1 MKSLKR
7 LFTVVLAASMAAA
20 PAMAQNAEDD
30 GLDYQ
35 RFPHMFVGVQGGVQT
50 TFTNYNNLKLITPTA
65 SVSFGAWFTSV
76 VGARLH
82 VNGLWNQ
89 GGIKTAVSDNKYDY
103 KYVTTDL
110 DLMVNLC
117 TLFGQKNYYPLNVY
131 LIGGI
136 GLNTAWDNDDAYSMK
151 SAMPF
156 AWKDTRLSHNARIGA
171 QLDYNITKNLSAN
184 LEIAANSLSDRYN
197 SKVCSKDDWQMT
209 AQIGIAYKF
218 GFKKSAPIVLEDL
231 IPEPEPVETW
241 ETVIDTTW
249 YDDITYR
256 DVVKEGDID
265 KRIFFNIAASDVEST
280 DAQIEAV
287 ANFLKEVQNGE
298 IIITSFADKGTGN
311 PKKNMGYSKSR
322 AEKTKKALVAKGVD
336 PKMIKKV
343 EWKGD
348 TVQPYPDD
356 NDKNRLSIITGHGI
370 YKQQEEVVTR
380 KFKTNERRVKKVLP
394 PDADEVERVRKA
406 NEEIIQKAKSIRAK
420 LTEAQKEQMRKYD
433 EYLAKIKR

>member
-7 LFTVVLAASMAAA
+7 LLTVALSATLATA
-20 PAMAQNAEDD
+20 PAMAQGAGDN

-35 RFPHMFVGVQGGVQT
+35 PYPHMFVGLQGGAQT
-50 TFTNYNNLKLITPTA
+50 TFTNFDNSKLITPTA
-65 SVSFGAWFTSV
+65 SLSFGAWFTSV

-82 VNGLWNQ
+82 VNGLWNK
-89 GGIKTAVSDNKYDY
+89 GGIHTSYDAKYSY

-110 DLMVNLC
+110 DLMVNLF
-117 TLFGQKNYYPLNVY
+117 TLFGQKDYYPLSVS

-136 GLNTAWDNDDAYSMK
+136 GLNTAWENDHALTLK
-151 SAMPF
+151 SAMPL
-156 AWKDTRLSHNARIGA
+156 AWDGTRLSHNARIGA
-171 QLDYNITKNLSAN
+171 MLNYDICKNFAVN
-184 LEIAANSLSDRYN
+184 LEVAANSLSDRYN
-197 SKVCSKDDWQMT
+197 SKVASKDDWQVT
-209 AQIGIAYKF
+209 AQLGVAYKF
-218 GFKKSAPIVLEDL
+218 GFKKSEPVVLMDL
-231 IPEPEPVETW
+231 IPEPEPIETW

-322 AEKTKKALVAKGVD
+322 AEKTKKALIAKGVN

-394 PDADEVERVRKA
+394 PDPNEVERVRKA
-406 NEEIIQKAKSIRAK
+406 NEEIIQKAKSIRSK
-420 LTEAQKEQMRKYD
+420 LNEAQKEQMRKYD